1 MSDKKLLTPEEFEAA
16 LRAIGPV
23 RYHDLHPFHK
33 LLHGGKLTKGQVK
46 AWALN
51 RYYYQACIPQ
61 KDAALMA
68 RLTDRELRREWIHR
82 IDDHDGTAAGPEH
95 GGIERWLKLTDA
107 LGLDRDY
114 VISTE
119 GILPG
124 TRFAVDAYVKFVYDK
139 PNLEAIAS
147 SLTEMFAPSIHRER
161 IAGMLEHYAFITE
174 DTVAYFRRR
183 LDQAPRDAGFALKYV
198 IEHAESR
205 KEQNACIAA
214 LTFKTQVLWA
224 QLDALHYSYVTPGL
238 IPPGAYVPDEK

>member
-1 MSDKKLLTPEEFEAA
+1 MSDDQLLSKDEFEAK

-23 RYHDLHPFHK
+23 RYHDLHPFHN
-33 LLHGGKLTKGQVK
+33 LLHGGKLNKGQVK

-82 IDDHDGTAAGPEH
+82 VVDHDGTAEGPEF

-161 IAGMLEHYAFITE
+161 IAGMLEHYSYIND

-183 LDQAPRDAGFALKYV
+183 LDQAPRDAGFALQYV
-198 IEHAESR
+198 KDNAKSR
-205 KEQNACIAA
+205 SEQEKCVAA
-214 LTFKTQVLWA
+214 LTFKTQVLWS

-238 IPPGAYVPDEK
+238 IPPGAYVPEQE

>member
-1 MSDKKLLTPEEFEAA
+1 MAIADEVQVGYGRTGRWFWAFEQQGVVPDIVCVAKA
-16 LRAIGPV
+16 MGNGQPLGAVITTKAI
-23 RYHDLHPFHK
+23 
-33 LLHGGKLTKGQVK
+33 
-46 AWALN
+46 A
-51 RYYYQACIPQ
+51 
-61 KDAALMA
+61 
-68 RLTDRELRREWIHR
+68 
-82 IDDHDGTAAGPEH
+82 
-95 GGIERWLKLTDA
+95 
-107 LGLDRDY
+107 
-114 VISTE
+114 
-119 GILPG
+119 
-124 TRFAVDAYVKFVYDK
+124 DAYVKFVYDK

>member
-1 MSDKKLLTPEEFEAA
+1 MTEQKLLSADEFEAK
-16 LRAIGPV
+16 LRAIGPE

-33 LLHGGKLTKGQVK
+33 LLHGGKLNKGQVK

-51 RYYYQACIPQ
+51 RYYYQCCIPQ

-68 RLTDRELRREWIHR
+68 RLTDRELRREWVHR
-82 IDDHDGTAAGPEH
+82 IEDHDGTAEGPEH

-107 LGLDRDY
+107 LGLDRAY
-114 VISTE
+114 VMSTE

-124 TRFAVDAYVKFVYDK
+124 TRFAVDAYVRFVYER
-139 PNLEAIAS
+139 PQLEAIAS

-161 IAGMLEHYAFITE
+161 IAGMLEHYSYIND

-198 IEHAESR
+198 IANAETR
-205 KEQNACIAA
+205 KEQEACVKA
-214 LTFKTQVLWA
+214 LLFKTQVLWS
-224 QLDALHYSYVTPGL
+224 QLDALHYAYVVPGL
-238 IPPGAYVPDEK
+238 IPPGAYVPEAD